1 MKISTLV
8 ILSDIAVEGS
18 SRASKLKSLDPA
30 FNRMRPKLHP
40 SGPAAYPDLASLFPN
55 QVRHDPALFQMVDKK
70 LFTDPKGRRR
80 FYPLDKKRRAIEDE
94 FFCTQDS
101 MFLIHKTTDYKAFAT
116 LDYTDFAMNSAD
128 CNVDNGYFAWF
139 AVDTAFDGHNNQTD
153 PWINGG
159 SQNAD
164 DHYTV
169 GTDGQLSPEAA
180 PVGAGP
186 ELGEDAEGNTIV
198 VTPTTIEYIAAIF
211 PLDGCGTTAEMH
223 TEQNNAGLD
232 KNFVLFKNRIRN
244 GKFSSIQSASGPNAG
259 MHNGIVTDAAVDFSV
274 QCKYRAEYKEIG
286 MQIDAKQSALADQVE
301 NDSNVALTI
310 SVDFL
315 NKVNTKG
322 GMDLNS
328 TLDPMNVDG
337 DDFVVAGPGH
347 SVKVGETAY
356 AKIKLDKPNDLIKIQ
371 VDACRLTHTGGLGDR
386 LAYDF
391 IGGDSNKN
399 NCPDPYTSA
408 KLIQSPNG
416 DPNEAFIS
424 FTMFE
429 FVDEDLNNMAVQNN
443 ELECDITIC
452 LRDQPCPNS
461 CDDSTTDAVTG
472 N

>member
-18 SRASKLKSLDPA
+18 SRASKLASLDPSY
-30 FNRMRPKLHP
+30 NRMRPKFHP
-40 SGPAAYPDLASLFPN
+40 KGPAAYPDLASLFPN
-55 QVRHDPALFQMVDKK
+55 QIRHDPALFQMVDKK
-70 LFTDPKGRRR
+70 LFVDPRGRRR
-80 FYPLDKKRRAIEDE
+80 FHPLDKKRRAIEDE

-101 MFLIHKTTDYKAFAT
+101 MFLIHKTSDYEAFST
-116 LDYTDFAMNSAD
+116 LDFTDFAMNSAD

-159 SQNAD
+159 VPNAD
-164 DHYTV
+164 EHNV
-169 GTDGQLSPEAA
+169 IGTDGQLD
-180 PVGAGP
+180 PVDDGP
-186 ELGEDAEGNTIV
+186 VTGINANGETILVAE
-198 VTPTTIEYIAAIF
+198 TTIEYIAAIF

-244 GKFSSIQSASGPNAG
+244 GKFSSVQSSSGPNAG
-259 MHNGIVTDAAVDFSV
+259 LHNGIVMDAAVDFSV
-274 QCKYRAEYKEIG
+274 ECKYRAEYKEVG

-315 NKVNTKG
+315 NKVTRG
-322 GMDLNS
+322 GMDFAS
-328 TLDPMNVDG
+328 TLDPMSVDG

-371 VDACRLTHTGGLGDR
+371 VDACRLTHTGGLGER

-408 KLIQSPNG
+408 KLIQAPNG

-461 CDDSTTDAVTG
+461 CDSETDAVTG

>member
-18 SRASKLKSLDPA
+18 SRASKLAALDPA
-30 FNRMRPKLHP
+30 FNRMRPKFHARSP
-40 SGPAAYPDLASLFPN
+40 SAYPDLASLFPN
-55 QVRHDPALFQMVDKK
+55 QVRHDPALFQMVDAK

-80 FYPLDKKRRAIEDE
+80 FHPLNKKRVALEDE

-101 MFLIHKTTDYKAFAT
+101 MFLIHKTSQYDAFST

-128 CNVDNGYFAWF
+128 CNADNGYFAWF
-139 AVDTAFDGHNNQTD
+139 AVDTSFEDHGNSTD

-159 SQNAD
+159 GLNAN
-164 DHYTV
+164 DHNTV
-169 GTDGQLSPEAA
+169 GTDGALIAA
-180 PVGAGP
+180 DNQPVTA
-186 ELGEDAEGNTIV
+186 EDADGNTIV
-198 VTPTTIEYIAAIF
+198 VQESAIEYIAAIF

-223 TEQNNAGLD
+223 VEQNNAGMD

-244 GKFSSIQSASGPNAG
+244 GKFSSVQSTGGPNAG
-259 MHNGIVTDAAVDFSV
+259 LHNGIVMDAAVDFSV
-274 QCKYRAEYKEIG
+274 QCKYRAEYKEVG
-286 MQIDAKQSALADQVE
+286 MQIDAKQSALADQIE
-301 NDSNVALTI
+301 NDANVALTI

-315 NKVNTKG
+315 NKVNTRG
-322 GMDLNS
+322 GMDFQS

-337 DDFVVAGPGH
+337 DEFVVAGPGH

-371 VDACRLTHTGGLGDR
+371 VDACRLTHQGGSGER

-408 KLIQSPNG
+408 KLIQAPNG

-452 LRDQPCPNS
+452 LREGDCPNS
-461 CDDSTTDAVTG
+461 CESDTDAVTG
-472 N
+472 A

>member
-1 MKISTLV
+1 
-8 ILSDIAVEGS
+8 
-18 SRASKLKSLDPA
+18 
-30 FNRMRPKLHP
+30 MRPKLHP

-164 DHYTV
+164 DHYTM

>member
-18 SRASKLKSLDPA
+18 SRASKLASLDPA
-30 FNRMRPKLHP
+30 FNRMRPKLHAKA
-40 SGPAAYPDLASLFPN
+40 PAAYPDLASLFPN
-55 QVRHDPALFQMVDKK
+55 QVRHDPALFQMVDKQ

-80 FYPLDKKRRAIEDE
+80 FHPLNKKRVALEDE

-101 MFLIHKTTDYKAFAT
+101 MFLIHKTSQYEAFST
-116 LDYTDFAMNSAD
+116 LNYDDFAMNSAD
-128 CNVDNGYFAWF
+128 CNADTGYFAWF

-153 PWINGG
+153 PWTNGNG
-159 SQNAD
+159 LNSD
-164 DHYTV
+164 DHLTV
-169 GTDGQLSPEAA
+169 GTDGALD
-180 PVGAGP
+180 PVADGP
-186 ELGEDAEGNTIV
+186 VTGVDASTGEITL

-223 TEQNNAGLD
+223 TEKNNAGMD

-244 GKFSSIQSASGPNAG
+244 GKFSSVQSATGPNAG
-259 MHNGIVTDAAVDFSV
+259 MHNGIVMDAAVDFSV
-274 QCKYRAEYKEIG
+274 ECKYRAEYKEVG

-322 GMDLNS
+322 GMDLGS
-328 TLDPMNVDG
+328 TLDPMTVDG
-337 DDFVVAGPGH
+337 EAFVVAGPGH

-371 VDACRLTHTGGLGDR
+371 VDACRLTHTGGSGER

-408 KLIQSPNG
+408 KLIQGPND

-452 LRDQPCPNS
+452 LRDGDCPNE
-461 CDDSTTDAVTG
+461 CPDKETDSVTG

>member
-1 MKISTLV
+1 
-8 ILSDIAVEGS
+8 
-18 SRASKLKSLDPA
+18 
-30 FNRMRPKLHP
+30 
-40 SGPAAYPDLASLFPN
+40 LASLFPN

-164 DHYTV
+164 DHYTM

>member
-1 MKISTLV
+1 
-8 ILSDIAVEGS
+8 
-18 SRASKLKSLDPA
+18 
-30 FNRMRPKLHP
+30 
-40 SGPAAYPDLASLFPN
+40 
-55 QVRHDPALFQMVDKK
+55 
-70 LFTDPKGRRR
+70 
-80 FYPLDKKRRAIEDE
+80 
-94 FFCTQDS
+94 
-101 MFLIHKTTDYKAFAT
+101 MFLIHKTSDYAAFST
-116 LDYTDFAMNSAD
+116 LDYTDFAMNDAN

-159 SQNAD
+159 VANAD
-164 DHYTV
+164 GHNVV
-169 GTDGQLSPEAA
+169 GTDGQLD

-186 ELGEDAEGNTIV
+186 VTGVDANGETV
-198 VTPTTIEYIAAIF
+198 LVTPTTIEYIAAIF

-244 GKFSSIQSASGPNAG
+244 GKFSSVQSSTGPNAG
-259 MHNGIVTDAAVDFSV
+259 LHNGIVMDAAVDFSV
-274 QCKYRAEYKEIG
+274 QCKYRAEYKEVG
-286 MQIDAKQSALADQVE
+286 MDIDAKQSSLADEVE

-315 NKVNTKG
+315 NKAPVRG
-322 GMDLNS
+322 GMNMATDS
-328 TLDPMNVDG
+328 MTVDG
-337 DDFVVAGPGH
+337 EQFVLAGPGH

-452 LRDQPCPNS
+452 LRDQPCPDA
-461 CDDSTTDAVTG
+461 CESTNTDAVTG

>member
-1 MKISTLV
+1 
-8 ILSDIAVEGS
+8 
-18 SRASKLKSLDPA
+18 
-30 FNRMRPKLHP
+30 
-40 SGPAAYPDLASLFPN
+40 
-55 QVRHDPALFQMVDKK
+55 
-70 LFTDPKGRRR
+70 
-80 FYPLDKKRRAIEDE
+80 
-94 FFCTQDS
+94 
-101 MFLIHKTTDYKAFAT
+101 MFLIHKTSDYEAFST
-116 LDYTDFAMNSAD
+116 LDFTDFAMNSAD

-139 AVDTAFDGHNNQTD
+139 AVDTDFDGHNNQTD

-159 SQNAD
+159 VPNAD
-164 DHYTV
+164 EHNV
-169 GTDGQLSPEAA
+169 IGTDGQLD
-180 PVGAGP
+180 PVDDGP
-186 ELGEDAEGNTIV
+186 VTGINANGETILVAE
-198 VTPTTIEYIAAIF
+198 TTIEYIAAIF

-244 GKFSSIQSASGPNAG
+244 GKFSSVQSSSGPNAG
-259 MHNGIVTDAAVDFSV
+259 LHNGIVMDAAVDFSV
-274 QCKYRAEYKEIG
+274 ECKYRAEYKEVG

-315 NKVNTKG
+315 NKVTRG
-322 GMDLNS
+322 GMDFAS
-328 TLDPMNVDG
+328 TLDPMSVDG

-371 VDACRLTHTGGLGDR
+371 VDACRLTHTGGLGER

-408 KLIQSPNG
+408 KLIQAPNG

-461 CDDSTTDAVTG
+461 CDFETDAVTG

>member
-1 MKISTLV
+1 
-8 ILSDIAVEGS
+8 
-18 SRASKLKSLDPA
+18 
-30 FNRMRPKLHP
+30 MRPKLHP
-40 SGPAAYPDLASLFPN
+40 RSPSAYPDLASLFPN
-55 QVRHDPALFQMVDKK
+55 QVRHDPALFQMVDEK

-80 FYPLDKKRRAIEDE
+80 FHPLNKKRVALEDE

-101 MFLIHKTTDYKAFAT
+101 MFLIHKTSQYDAFST

-153 PWINGG
+153 AWINGG
-159 SQNAD
+159 TANAD
-164 DHYTV
+164 DHNTIA
-169 GTDGQLSPEAA
+169 TDGSLDPALNN
-180 PVGAGP
+180 PVTAT
-186 ELGEDAEGNTIV
+186 DADGNTIL
-198 VTPTTIEYIAAIF
+198 VTATTIEYIAAIF
-211 PLDGCGTTAEMH
+211 PLDGCGTTAEMV
-223 TEQNNAGLD
+223 TELNNAGLD

-244 GKFSSIQSASGPNAG
+244 GKFSSVQSASGPNAG
-259 MHNGIVTDAAVDFSV
+259 LHNGIVMDAAVDFSV
-274 QCKYRAEYKEIG
+274 QCKYRAEYKEVG
-286 MQIDAKQSALADQVE
+286 MEIDAKQSALADQVQ
-301 NDSNVALTI
+301 NDATVPLTI

-315 NKVNTKG
+315 NKVGTTRG
-322 GMDLNS
+322 GMNM
-328 TLDPMNVDG
+328 DPMVVEG
-337 DDFVVAGPGH
+337 EEFVLAGPAH

-371 VDACRLTHTGGLGDR
+371 VDACRLTHTGGGGER

-408 KLIQSPNG
+408 KLIQGPNG

-452 LRDQPCPNS
+452 LRDGDCPNM
-461 CDDSTTDAVTG
+461 CDSDTESAVTG
-472 N
+472 A